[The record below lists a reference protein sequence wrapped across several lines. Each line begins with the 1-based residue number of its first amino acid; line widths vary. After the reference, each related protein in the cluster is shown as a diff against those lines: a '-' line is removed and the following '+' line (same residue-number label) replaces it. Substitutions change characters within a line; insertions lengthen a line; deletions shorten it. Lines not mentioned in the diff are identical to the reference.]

1 MVNLLDSIINN
12 HIQNYVEKVSKKFNI
27 PEKMLLDLWYN
38 KPGQVIIYKI
48 KDSKHYIHKD
58 TNLVFDSPKNQKII
72 GKYFRGKILKLKADD
87 IKLCKKW
94 NFKIGI

>member
-38 KPGQVIIYKI
+38 KTDQVIIYKI
-48 KDSKHYIHKD
+48 KDSKYYMHKD
-58 TNLVFDSPKNQKII
+58 TGLVFDSPTQK
-72 GKYFRGKILKLKADD
+72 R
-87 IKLCKKW
+87 
-94 NFKIGI
+94 

>member
-12 HIQNYVEKVSKKFNI
+12 HIQSYVEKVSKKFNI

-38 KPGQVIIYKI
+38 KPSQVIIYKI
-48 KDSKHYIHKD
+48 KNSKYYMHKD

-72 GKYFRGKILKLKADD
+72 GKYSEGKILKLRKDD